1 MKGFR
6 QRVHEQLSRAKEGN
20 KSSKKKDAN
29 NSGTASPLSSSTTLP
44 GSDSRSPNSSN
55 TATPT
60 SSSTNLND
68 LRNKGAGHEGA
79 TPNHGSA
86 QHHAS
91 STAGSGSLASHYMSQ
106 GSGHGLGGPGTAAG
120 RHHIA
125 PSVIISPS
133 APHIPG
139 PGATETMP
147 GDLAPPKAGQKS
159 LLFDRLQS
167 TPKDV
172 PEGVRTPKRQHSSR
186 FDVSDQR
193 ARDLEKLPGFH
204 EVPPNRRQELF
215 MQKIDQCNIIF
226 DFNDQTADMKSK
238 EIKRLALHEL
248 LDYVANNRSVITEP
262 MYPKVVEMFSKNLF
276 RPVPPP
282 VNPQGEAFDPEED
295 EPVLEVAWPHI
306 QVVYE
311 FFLRFIESQDFNTN
325 IAKAYIDHHFVLQ
338 LLELF
343 DSEDPRERDFL
354 KTTLHRIYG
363 KFLNLRSYIRRSINN
378 VFFQF
383 TYETERFNGI
393 AELLEILGS
402 IINGFALPLKEEHKL
417 FLTRVLIPLHK
428 VKSLS
433 MYHPQLAYCIV
444 QFLEKDAALTEEV
457 VLGLLRYWPKVNS
470 TKEVMFLNE
479 VEDIFEVMDPQEFAK
494 VQEPLFNQLAKSV
507 ASPHFQVAER
517 ALYFWNNEY
526 FCNLVSDN
534 VETILPIMFA
544 PLYENSKGHW
554 NRTIHGMV
562 YNAMKLFMEINPQL
576 FDECSHDYNEMQSTA
591 AQREKAREA
600 KWAKLTEQANRMKAG
615 LAKPPTTPSIKEVP
629 ETDAAQDNQ
638 ERLDALKLHDE
649 SSSTKP
655 SSTHMVRQD
664 LDGLTPAWMANQ
676 GDIGH
681 ILEDQ
686 SIFIEQFKCLI
697 FNDTEAM
704 CRSIDT
710 SYYRAAGG
718 GSVLWMS
725 GPKFIVTR
733 QQASAFIEVLVYFE
747 LRLGL
752 QRIQIP
758 GQHSEF
764 SRWVF
769 GDVPSMIEYYE
780 ALPRCSAS
788 EMKIRAT
795 RRQKR
800 LPSGK
805 KEREKDSAGVV
816 KKCLHLHF

>member
-6 QRVHEQLSRAKEGN
+6 QRVHDQLSRAKDSN
-20 KSSKKKDAN
+20 KSSKKKDGT
-29 NSGTASPLSSSTTLP
+29 SGTASPSHASGSAGGHSQSPAGTPSSSTT
-44 GSDSRSPNSSN
+44 NV
-55 TATPT
+55 
-60 SSSTNLND
+60 ND
-68 LRNKGAGHEGA
+68 VRNKTLPAAE
-79 TPNHGSA
+79 T
-86 QHHAS
+86 
-91 STAGSGSLASHYMSQ
+91 GSLTGGHANPSHQANQSQSNASAAGQIFTPQAST
-106 GSGHGLGGPGTAAG
+106 GSLPSNGVGTPSRPGHGL
-120 RHHIA
+120 A
-125 PSVIISPS
+125 PSVVISPS
-133 APHIPG
+133 APHVPP
-139 PGATETMP
+139 PGAAETMP

-172 PEGVRTPKRQHSSR
+172 PEGIRTPKRQHSSR
-186 FDVSDQR
+186 FDISDQR
-193 ARDLEKLPGFH
+193 QRELEKLPGFH
-204 EVPPNRRQELF
+204 EVAPGRRQELF

-226 DFNDQTADMKSK
+226 DFNDATGDMKSK

-262 MYPKVVEMFSKNLF
+262 MYPRVVEMFSKNLF

-325 IAKAYIDHHFVLQ
+325 IAKAHIDHHFVLQ

-383 TYETERFNGI
+383 VYETERFNGI

-417 FLTRVLIPLHK
+417 FLTRVLLPMHK

-457 VLGLLRYWPKVNS
+457 SHAILLLAPLKAWNGAYLETQVVLGLLRYWPKVNS

-479 VEDIFEVMDPQEFAK
+479 IEDIFEVMDPAEFAK

-526 FCNLVSDN
+526 FCNLVGDN

-544 PLYENSKGHW
+544 PLYENSKDHW

-562 YNAMKLFMEINPQL
+562 YNAMKLFMEINPRL
-576 FDECSHDYNEMQSTA
+576 FDDCSAEYTEHQNSASSREQSR
-591 AQREKAREA
+591 QD
-600 KWAKLTEQANRMKAG
+600 KWAKLQEQANKRKD
-615 LAKPPTTPSIKEVP
+615 TTSSKT
-629 ETDAAQDNQ
+629 ETDNLTQDSQ
-638 ERLDALKLHDE
+638 KRLDALKLQDE
-649 SSSTKP
+649 ASAVKEVNSERLGHRSTA
-655 SSTHMVRQD
+655 SA
-664 LDGLTPAWMANQ
+664 DGLRHDPRK
-676 GDIGH
+676 
-681 ILEDQ
+681 
-686 SIFIEQFKCLI
+686 S
-697 FNDTEAM
+697 
-704 CRSIDT
+704 
-710 SYYRAAGG
+710 GG
-718 GSVLWMS
+718 GSVS
-725 GPKFIVTR
+725 STVAVVS
-733 QQASAFIEVLVYFE
+733 QSA
-747 LRLGL
+747 
-752 QRIQIP
+752 
-758 GQHSEF
+758 
-764 SRWVF
+764 
-769 GDVPSMIEYYE
+769 
-780 ALPRCSAS
+780 A
-788 EMKIRAT
+788 
-795 RRQKR
+795 
-800 LPSGK
+800 
-805 KEREKDSAGVV
+805 
-816 KKCLHLHF
+816 